1 MLWIEQLVKK
11 HVPLRI
17 EQRLKGIGIL
27 GFVGLAGLEILG
39 LVGLAGFGDHILLL
53 LWIDK

>member
-1 MLWIEQLVKK
+1 MNRTIGLK

-27 GFVGLAGLEILG
+27 VFVGLAGL
-39 LVGLAGFGDHILLL
+39 VGFAGFGDHILLL
-53 LWIDK
+53 LWVDK

>member
-1 MLWIEQLVKK
+1 
-11 HVPLRI
+11 LRI

-27 GFVGLAGLEILG
+27 GFVGLAGL
-39 LVGLAGFGDHILLL
+39 VGFAGFGDHILLL

>member
-1 MLWIEQLVKK
+1 MWIEQLAQK

-27 GFVGLAGLEILG
+27 GFVGLAGL
-39 LVGLAGFGDHILLL
+39 VGFAGFGDHILLL